1 MTENMQMLNS
11 LASDLHEL
19 STSSYKFESVLDKGD
34 TKLILEFLD
43 YYQDFLNE
51 LQEGI
56 QYLKENL
63 EENKSRICEEE
74 VLEYI

>member
-1 MTENMQMLNS
+1 MTENMEMLNL

-19 STSSYKFESVLDKGD
+19 STSSYKFESALDKGD

-51 LQEGI
+51 LQERI
-56 QYLKENL
+56 EYLKENL
-63 EENKSRICEEE
+63 EENKFKICEEE